1 MLRLLEQR
9 RSEDNDA
16 ALELEART
24 HIKSLTL
31 LNQLV
36 LHMSKQ
42 SGWAR
47 TSVLEA
53 DVFHDNKRA
62 TFELDAVAGTLKSP
76 TCCIQKERLG
86 HASLCKGVRV
96 TLSSEI
102 PCEVPTSILDHVSG
116 ERDAEDVMIRRKYRI
131 SFMKEGWRC
140 DFTIALQEDESS
152 ERSQL
157 KYEAEVEI
165 PARLGPGDQDTI
177 RKNVRQIF
185 RMTEK

>member
-9 RSEDNDA
+9 QHEE

-42 SGWAR
+42 SGWSRSSA
-47 TSVLEA
+47 LEA
-53 DVFHDNKRA
+53 DVFHDGKRA
-62 TFELDAVAGTLKSP
+62 TFALDAVAGTLGEP
-76 TCCIQKERLG
+76 ICCIQKERLG

-96 TLSSEI
+96 TLSSEL
-102 PCEVPTSILDHVSG
+102 PCEISGALLGHISG
-116 ERDAEDVMIRRKYRI
+116 EEEIDDVMIRRKYRI
-131 SFMKEGWRC
+131 SFMKDGWRC
-140 DFTIALQEDESS
+140 DFTIALQEDATS

-165 PARLGPGDQDTI
+165 PARLGPGNQDMI

-185 RMTEK
+185 RMVEK